1 MSPITA
7 GCPAH
12 AGQPAL
18 FQTTDIMNSQR
29 ILRACSTLLLVCFL
43 TFSGSWVAG
52 QTRGSMTVFGD
63 VKVDESKAAG
73 NKLSSL
79 TIVLCSQACAT
90 ILARATVAPG
100 GRYRFNNVA
109 AGAEYDLVIEVDGAE
124 IARTHIFLSGR
135 PGSDFQQDLEFA
147 WKPIGKSTIK
157 PGTVSASDLYKR
169 SDANQS
175 LFEKAQNAIDSK
187 KYDAAVPFLTQ
198 IVESDKQDFQAWT
211 ELGTTYLLLDK
222 KGDAEKAYQ
231 KALEVRPTFNL
242 ALLALGRLRV
252 GEKKY
257 EEAIVPLTTLVELDP
272 KSPDGNY
279 FLGEAY
285 LQIKKGSKA
294 VPYLNEAAKLG
305 RPEAHLRLATLYD
318 MVGLKEKAAIEYDAF
333 LKKKPEYPDR
343 KKLEKYIADNKK
355 P

>member
-1 MSPITA
+1 MSNQMRPIVLL
-7 GCPAH
+7 
-12 AGQPAL
+12 AL
-18 FQTTDIMNSQR
+18 S
-29 ILRACSTLLLVCFL
+29 LTLLA
-43 TFSGSWVAG
+43 GSSTA
-52 QTRGSMTVFGD
+52 QTRGNMSLYGD
-63 VKVDESKAAG
+63 VRVDESKAAG
-73 NKLSSL
+73 NKLGTL
-79 TIVLCSQACAT
+79 TIVLCSERCAT
-90 ILARATVAPG
+90 VFARTTVSPG
-100 GRYRFNNVA
+100 GRYRFNNVSS
-109 AGAEYDLVIEVDGAE
+109 GTEYDLVIEVDGAE
-124 IARTHIFLSGR
+124 IARTHIFVSGR

-147 WKPIGKSTIK
+147 WKPVGKASSK
-157 PGTVSASDLYKR
+157 PGTVSASDLYQR

-175 LFEKAQNAIDSK
+175 LFEKAQNAIDAK
-187 KYDAAVPFLTQ
+187 KYDVASPFLTQ

-211 ELGTTYLLLDK
+211 ELGTTYLLLEK
-222 KGDAEKAYQ
+222 KGEAEKAYL
-231 KALEVRPTFNL
+231 KALEARPTFNL

-257 EEAIVPLTTLVELDP
+257 EEAIAPLTTLVELDP

-294 VPYLNEAAKLG
+294 VPYLNEAARLG

-318 MVGLKEKAAIEYDAF
+318 MVGLKDRAVTEYVEF
-333 LKKKPEYPDR
+333 LKKKPDYPDR

>member
-1 MSPITA
+1 MKSKNWFLPSLILLNVLLA
-7 GCPAH
+7 F
-12 AGQPAL
+12 QAL
-18 FQTTDIMNSQR
+18 PVT
-29 ILRACSTLLLVCFL
+29 
-43 TFSGSWVAG
+43 G
-52 QTRGSMTVFGD
+52 QTRGNMTLFGD
-63 VKVDESKAAG
+63 VRVDESQAGG
-73 NKLSSL
+73 NKLGTM

-90 ILARATVAPG
+90 ILGRTTVSPG
-100 GRYRFNNVA
+100 GRYRFNNVTSA
-109 AGAEYDLVIEVDGAE
+109 SEYDLVIEVDGAE
-124 IARTHIFLSGR
+124 IARTHIFVSGR
-135 PGSDFQQDLEFA
+135 PGSEFQQDLEFA
-147 WKPIGKSTIK
+147 WKPIGRAVTK
-157 PGTVSASDLYKR
+157 PGTVSASDLYQR
-169 SDANQS
+169 NAANQS
-175 LFEKAQNAIDSK
+175 LFDKAQNAIDAK

-198 IVESDKQDFQAWT
+198 IVEADKQDFQAWT
-211 ELGTTYLLLDK
+211 ELGTTYLLLEK

-231 KALEVRPTFNL
+231 KALEVRPNFNL

-257 EEAIVPLTTLVELDP
+257 EEAIAPLTTLVEIDP

-318 MVGLKEKAAIEYDAF
+318 AVGMKDKAAIEYAEF
-333 LKKKPEYPDR
+333 LKKKPDYPDR

>member
-1 MSPITA
+1 MKSERT
-7 GCPAH
+7 
-12 AGQPAL
+12 L
-18 FQTTDIMNSQR
+18 
-29 ILRACSTLLLVCFL
+29 LACSAFALAALLAITPPIPGQSRGNMTL
-43 TFSGSWVAG
+43 
-52 QTRGSMTVFGD
+52 FGD
-63 VKVDESKAAG
+63 VKVDESKAGG
-73 NKLSSL
+73 NKLGTL
-79 TIVLCSQACAT
+79 TIILCSQACAT
-90 ILARATVAPG
+90 VLARTTVAPG
-100 GRYRFNNVA
+100 GRYRFNNVT
-109 AGAEYDLVIEVDGAE
+109 AGKEYDLVVEADGAE
-124 IARTHIFLSGR
+124 IARTHIYISGQ

-147 WKPIGKSTIK
+147 WKPIGKPVK
-157 PGTVSASDLYKR
+157 PSTVSASDLYQR
-169 SDANQS
+169 SAANQS
-175 LFEKAQNAIDSK
+175 LFERAQSAIDAK
-187 KYDAAVPFLTQ
+187 KYEAALPFLTQ

-211 ELGTTYLLLDK
+211 ELGTTYLLLEK

-231 KALEVRPTFNL
+231 KAIEVRPTFNL

-257 EEAIVPLTTLVELDP
+257 EVAIAPLTTLVELDP

-294 VPYLNEAAKLG
+294 VPYLNEAARLG

-318 MVGLKEKAAIEYDAF
+318 AAGLKDRAVNEYVEF
-333 LKKKPEYPDR
+333 LKKKPDYPDR